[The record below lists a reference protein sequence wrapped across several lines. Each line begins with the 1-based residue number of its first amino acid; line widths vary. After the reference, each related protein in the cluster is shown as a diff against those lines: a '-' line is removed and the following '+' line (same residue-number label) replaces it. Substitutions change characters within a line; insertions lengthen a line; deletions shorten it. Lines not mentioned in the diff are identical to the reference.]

1 MKTGTNAHL
10 PAKAGLS
17 LCPALSSYLE
27 APRGPYVPG
36 TVLLNTTNTDL
47 EKMWAFSSGK
57 SLSRR
62 RKNAHHKTSGRRG
75 CISNDP
81 KMERGLEPA
90 LEGSIDTANAGKWNP
105 VWLFTALKV

>member
-1 MKTGTNAHL
+1 MPTCL
-10 PAKAGLS
+10 PQAGFS
-17 LCPALSSYLE
+17 LCPSLSSYLE
-27 APRGPYVPG
+27 AFRVHYVPD
-36 TVLLNTTNTDL
+36 TVLLNTTNTAL

-62 RKNAHHKTSGRRG
+62 RKNAHHKISGRRG

-81 KMERGLEPA
+81 KMERGLELA

-105 VWLFTALKV
+105 V